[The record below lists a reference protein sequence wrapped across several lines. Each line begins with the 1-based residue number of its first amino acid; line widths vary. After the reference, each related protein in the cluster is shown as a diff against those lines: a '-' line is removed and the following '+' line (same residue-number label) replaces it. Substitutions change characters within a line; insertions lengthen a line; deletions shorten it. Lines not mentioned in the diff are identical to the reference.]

1 MTSLTTGYCHSGW
14 LLRLLNFGRN
24 VIVIMVMMMM
34 MIIIIIMIIIVFGG
48 GGGSVVL
55 VLVLVLRKVV
65 SLFWSAL
72 MAFGFTSSIR
82 TPCLFHYCYDLCQT
96 LRRWAG
102 A

>member
-24 VIVIMVMMMM
+24 IIVIMVIIMMMMM
-34 MIIIIIMIIIVFGG
+34 MIIVVFGG
-48 GGGSVVL
+48 GACGGGSVVL
-55 VLVLVLRKVV
+55 VMVLCKVA
-65 SLFWSAL
+65 SLFRSVL
-72 MAFGFTSSIR
+72 MAFGFTCSVR
-82 TPCLFHYCYDLCQT
+82 TPCLFRYCYDLCET